1 MLACILPLAIFF
13 IYLLT
18 KPSAVKFSALNSLG
32 LILVS
37 GFIFTFTEHLLFIFL
52 SFELLLLSSL
62 FLLRLTAKSERIGE
76 AVTEMFF
83 WTLAGSLFLFLGFM
97 LYFLEGYVTLTQV
110 TLAHKTISVA
120 GFMFLLGFGVK
131 LPLWP
136 CFS

>member
-1 MLACILPLAIFF
+1 MLACVLPLAIFF

-18 KPSAVKFSALNSLG
+18 KPSMVRFSALNALS
-32 LILVS
+32 LILIS

-62 FLLRLTAKSERIGE
+62 YLLRLTAKSERIGE

-97 LYFLEGYVTLTQV
+97 LFFIEGYLTLSQIV
-110 TLAHKTISVA
+110 FADKAFGLAS
-120 GFMFLLGFGVK
+120 FMFIFGFGVK
-131 LPLWP
+131 LPI
-136 CFS
+136 